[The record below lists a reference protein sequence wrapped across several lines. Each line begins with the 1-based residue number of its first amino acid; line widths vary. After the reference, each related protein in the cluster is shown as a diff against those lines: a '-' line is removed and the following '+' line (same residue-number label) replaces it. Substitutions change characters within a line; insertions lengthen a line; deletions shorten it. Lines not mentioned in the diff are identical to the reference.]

1 MVTTEIVSFRSS
13 SGRGVRCWVEV
24 KETLVFLKGD
34 QMKILESVPGGHIRN
49 CIHNAIAEAGACGEH
64 CQFDFNGVSVVVAG
78 DSSPDLMYRDW
89 DRGMRGYL
97 GESPTVGPYPE
108 PALTAVTMESDAAIQ
123 AARDRVR
130 EVREE
135 EARKEV
141 AKQKSLLQGALSVA
155 GPIELA
161 DEAGWKTFVEANK
174 DGYGGRVVRYAEEW
188 ARLMQTRI
196 ANGET
201 IPQCAQELSHLAD
214 DDGITGFM
222 YGCAVSV
229 LAKVWKHGEA
239 LRRWH
244 NKKTQIGTEGDKANE
259 SGGVLNPAL
268 LNIG

>member
-1 MVTTEIVSFRSS
+1 
-13 SGRGVRCWVEV
+13 
-24 KETLVFLKGD
+24 
-34 QMKILESVPGGHIRN
+34 MKRLESVAGGHIRHA
-49 CIHNAIAEAGACGEH
+49 IHNAIAEAVACGEH

-78 DSSPDLMYRDW
+78 DSNPDLIYRDW

-97 GESPTVGPYPE
+97 GKELSVGPYPE

-123 AARDRVR
+123 AAKDRVR

-135 EARKEV
+135 EARKES
-141 AKQKSLLQGALSVA
+141 AKQKTALQGALSVA
-155 GPIELA
+155 GPIELV
-161 DEAGWKTFVEANK
+161 DEEGWNKFKANNT

-188 ARLMQTRI
+188 ARLMQTRL

-201 IPQCAQELSHLAD
+201 IAQCADELSHLAD

-222 YGCAVSV
+222 YGCAVGT

-244 NKKTQIGTEGDKANE
+244 NKETQIGTEGDKANE

-268 LNIG
+268 LSIG